1 MNIFNLNNNQLL
13 HINEKYFKLEKEI
26 QYLFEKNL
34 SKITDYI
41 FIKSEF
47 TIKNRRIDTL
57 AFDPE
62 NKSFVIIEYKKD
74 KNYSVV
80 DQGVSYLNLMLEY
93 KAEFIIEY
101 NENLNQTLKREE
113 VDWSQSKIIFVAP
126 NFSDDQKQST
136 NFKDFAIELWEI
148 KYFENNIILI
158 NPIKKSKS
166 APSIKQIQHKKT
178 INHSELNNIIKQTK
192 VYDEE
197 HHLSNK
203 SDEIF
208 ELYQEIKLA
217 ILNLADNIEIKV
229 TKVHIGF
236 KYKQNICSIAVM
248 ENRLKLWIN
257 LKSNTLKDEKGI
269 ARDVSTIGHH
279 GLGDYEI
286 IIKNNKHKEY
296 IMSLIKQTINT

>member
-34 SKITDYI
+34 STITDFI

-80 DQGVSYLNLMLEY
+80 DQEVSYLNLMLEY

-166 APSIKQIQHKKT
+166 APSIKQI
-178 INHSELNNIIKQTK
+178 
-192 VYDEE
+192 
-197 HHLSNK
+197 
-203 SDEIF
+203 
-208 ELYQEIKLA
+208 
-217 ILNLADNIEIKV
+217 
-229 TKVHIGF
+229 
-236 KYKQNICSIAVM
+236 
-248 ENRLKLWIN
+248 
-257 LKSNTLKDEKGI
+257 
-269 ARDVSTIGHH
+269 
-279 GLGDYEI
+279 
-286 IIKNNKHKEY
+286 
-296 IMSLIKQTINT
+296 